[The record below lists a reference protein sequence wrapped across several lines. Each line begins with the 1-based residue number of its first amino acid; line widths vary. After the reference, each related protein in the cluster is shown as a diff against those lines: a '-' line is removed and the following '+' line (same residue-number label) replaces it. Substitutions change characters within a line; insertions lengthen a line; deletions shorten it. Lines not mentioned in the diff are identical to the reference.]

1 MKRGGKTIMDELDA
15 LIQNVE
21 LELETMTARRDEL
34 VKCIYDVEQL
44 SDVLIT
50 CSEDELAALDNDE
63 TSGRLDI
70 WLWRYK
76 RDLKQLLNVTESWVT
91 LMTIYCEVFKHNKTI
106 CEIQETLSDKE
117 KLEDLITN

>member
-50 CSEDELAALDNDE
+50 CSEEELATLNTDE
-63 TSGRLDI
+63 TGGRLDV

-76 RDLKQLLNVTESWVT
+76 SDLKEMLNLTESWIT
-91 LMTIYCEVFKHNKTI
+91 LMTVYREVFKHNKTI
-106 CEIQETLSDKE
+106 CDTQVTLSDKE